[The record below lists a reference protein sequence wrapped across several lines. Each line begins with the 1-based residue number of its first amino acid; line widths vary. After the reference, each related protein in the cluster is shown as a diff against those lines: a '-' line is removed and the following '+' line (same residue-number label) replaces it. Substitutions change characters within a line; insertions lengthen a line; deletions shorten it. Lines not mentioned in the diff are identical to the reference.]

1 METKVAQKQHQR
13 FSRPAPFFSRSPP
26 NCGKEW
32 VPQLAHCWFCA
43 DLFSGVCVA
52 AILSVAALLGGFVH
66 FRQSVLDARRGKFRF
81 RKSDAKLVFATGFI
95 GINISS
101 AIISY
106 ILIVGLVTLVAL
118 PFTFEL
124 TWRVIWDY
132 VPTILVAF
140 VLPAVISFVQMKA
153 LKKFLFGGTFIK
165 TRAGQWHRNAWC
177 LDFWKFTFRQ
187 QIGLATTF
195 ISRIRL
201 SWSKDV

>member
-1 METKVAQKQHQR
+1 M
-13 FSRPAPFFSRSPP
+13 
-26 NCGKEW
+26 
-32 VPQLAHCWFCA
+32 
-43 DLFSGVCVA
+43 
-52 AILSVAALLGGFVH
+52 ALLGGFVH

-101 AIISY
+101 SIISY

-140 VLPAVISFVQMKA
+140 VLPAIISFVQMKA
-153 LKKFLFGGTFIK
+153 LKKCLYGGTFIK
-165 TRAGQWHRNAWC
+165 TRAGEWCRHAQC
-177 LDFWKFTFRQ
+177 LDFLKVH
-187 QIGLATTF
+187 
-195 ISRIRL
+195 L
-201 SWSKDV
+201 SSTNRVGNNFHEDVLTWLKSLDSFCQELTAVE